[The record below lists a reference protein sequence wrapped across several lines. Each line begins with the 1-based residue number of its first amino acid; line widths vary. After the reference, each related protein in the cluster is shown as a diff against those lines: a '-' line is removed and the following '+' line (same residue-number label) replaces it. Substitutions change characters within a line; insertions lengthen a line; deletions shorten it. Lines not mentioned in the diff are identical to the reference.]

1 MPIFFL
7 LTSYNDQKGMYMN
20 IKYLGLIFSSLLIT
34 VTSDAHNGRKDK
46 QGGHYDTKAGIYH
59 CHASGCVKKKNKKPK
74 YSNSSKI
81 YSANKKTVK
90 AATNERVSA
99 SQGEYNRKDWPHWID
114 LDRDCQDSRAEAFI
128 ALSSTPVKFK
138 RNKGCNVSHGTFYG
152 AYTNKT
158 YTVAKD
164 LDLDHIVPLYDA
176 HHTGGYAWTRDKR
189 RAFANDPLNLL
200 PVDLSENRR
209 KGGKS
214 PMEYMPPYK
223 PYHCEYVT
231 RWIDIKKKY
240 GLEIRTGVIRMKQNL
255 CK

>member
-1 MPIFFL
+1 
-7 LTSYNDQKGMYMN
+7 MN
-20 IKYLGLIFSSLLIT
+20 IKYLGLICFSLLFT
-34 VTSDAHNGRKDK
+34 AQSDAHNGRKDK
-46 QGGHYDTKAGIYH
+46 QGGHYNTKTGIYH
-59 CHASGCVKKKNKKPK
+59 CHLSGCVKKKNKKPK
-74 YSNSSKI
+74 ASKTSSSKS
-81 YSANKKTVK
+81 YSKTSTVK
-90 AATNERVSA
+90 KATNERFSA
-99 SQGEYNRKDWPHWID
+99 TQGKYNRKDWPHWVD
-114 LDRDCQDSRAEAFI
+114 LDRDCQDSRTEAFI
-128 ALSSTPVKFK
+128 TLSSTPVKFK

-176 HHTGGYAWTRDKR
+176 HHTGGYAWTREKR

-200 PVDLSENRR
+200 PVYFSENRR

-223 PYHCEYVT
+223 AYHCEYVT
-231 RWIDIKKKY
+231 RWIKIKKKY
-240 GLEIRTGVIRMKQNL
+240 GLQIRTGVIRMKQNL